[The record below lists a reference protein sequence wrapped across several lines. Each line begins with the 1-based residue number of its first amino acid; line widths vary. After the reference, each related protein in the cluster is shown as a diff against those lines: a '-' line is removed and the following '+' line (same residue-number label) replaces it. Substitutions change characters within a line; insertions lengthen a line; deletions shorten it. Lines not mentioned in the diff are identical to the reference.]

1 MYDGRTPSDDNNSNG
16 LWPSELIFGIS
27 FIISDLKKKIIICV
41 HGDRSE
47 NKVQKAFT

>member
-1 MYDGRTPSDDNNSNG
+1 MYDGRTPSDNNNSNG
-16 LWPSELIFGIS
+16 LWPSELKIGIS
-27 FIISDLKKKIIICV
+27 FIISDFCKTIFCV